1 MDVQH
6 QIRHHLARPES
17 VDHITGVLDSG
28 DIAHRTALA
37 ERLCADFG
45 FRDGRG
51 RPQVSTCLSAL
62 RALERAGQVQLPA
75 RRTPGG
81 SCVRRRR
88 SSPVAP
94 ARDVPAQ
101 VGHVQGLAL
110 VVVSDPVQREIW
122 QGLMEHE
129 HPQGAGPLV
138 GRQMRYLLWSEH
150 GWLGAIG
157 VAASAL
163 QLAARDRWI
172 GWDAATRLDHLH
184 RVVGLSRF
192 LIRPQ
197 VHCRNLASHVLGQLL
212 RRLGADFCAR
222 YGFAPWLIETFV
234 SPPFD
239 GASLRASNWQLLGE
253 TAGRGRQDCRHD
265 VAAGRK
271 ALYIHELAGDWRTRL
286 GVGPPPADT
295 ITPEATD
302 GLDGL
307 SWAEAEFS
315 AAAFND
321 ARLTARL
328 VTIAQLKGARPMA
341 SFPQAASGNRAG
353 IKGYYR
359 FIDQPE
365 KTAVTPSAILAPHRA
380 RTLERMRTEP
390 VVLCIQD
397 GTDLNFA
404 SRPGCEGLGVIGT
417 NQTGATVR
425 GLHLHSTLAV
435 TPSGLPLGV
444 VGARFDA
451 PSAKGEAKAP
461 EESKTERWLEGYR
474 NCAALGRDLPD
485 GRMVCVMDR
494 EADAFA
500 VFETQQAHPHADIL
514 VRAKTRRKVA
524 AVDASGTT
532 GPAKL
537 VLKIMQAA
545 PVLGTMI
552 VAVDRLT
559 PRPKRSKRPKKAGR
573 TARSATLVVRSQT
586 VELAP
591 TSREHQ
597 GKPPIRLQAVMV
609 EEERAPAD
617 ASPIRWLLFTTLP
630 ANTLE
635 DCRTVV
641 GYYAQRWRIEDWH
654 RILKSGCKVEELENR
669 SADRLARAVAINLV
683 IAWRIHLMT
692 LLGRDHPEL
701 SPDILFSKLEIK
713 ALKAFAARQRYAP
726 PDTLAGA
733 VLTMARIGGHI
744 HRTRGPPPGTKVI
757 WRGYA
762 TLVEW
767 CIGHE
772 LMMGLEEQT

>member
-6 QIRHHLARPES
+6 QIRHRLARPS
-17 VDHITGVLDSG
+17 AVHHITEVLDAG
-28 DIAHRTALA
+28 DIPHRTALA

-45 FRDGRG
+45 FRDARG

-62 RALERAGQVQLPA
+62 RALERSGQIRLPA

-81 SCVRRRR
+81 TCVRQHR
-88 SSPVAP
+88 SAPVAP
-94 ARDVPAQ
+94 ARDVPAH
-101 VGHVQGLAL
+101 VGQVQGLAL
-110 VVVSDPVQREIW
+110 VVVSDPAHREIW

-138 GRQMRYLLWSEH
+138 GRQVRYLLWSEH

-163 QLAARDRWI
+163 QLAPRDRWI

-197 VHCRNLASHVLGQLL
+197 VRCRNLASHVLGRLL
-212 RRLGADFCAR
+212 RRLAADFSAR

-239 GASLRASNWQLLGE
+239 GASLRAANWQCLGE
-253 TAGRGRQDCRHD
+253 TAGRGRQDRTHD
-265 VAAGRK
+265 MAAGPK
-271 ALYIHELAGDWRTRL
+271 TVYIHELARDWRTRL
-286 GVGPPPADT
+286 GVSPPPADT
-295 ITPEATD
+295 AVLNPAD
-302 GLDGL
+302 GLDGP
-307 SWAEAEFS
+307 SWAEAEFGG
-315 AAAFND
+315 AALGD
-321 ARLTARL
+321 ARLSARL
-328 VTIAQLKGARPMA
+328 VSIAQLKGARPMA

-359 FIDQPE
+359 FIDQPDR
-365 KTAVTPSAILAPHRA
+365 TAVTPAAILAPHRA
-380 RTLERMRTEP
+380 RTLERMRAEP
-390 VVLCIQD
+390 VVLCLQD

-417 NQTGATVR
+417 NQTGATSR

-451 PSAKGEAKAP
+451 PPARDEPKTP
-461 EESKTERWLEGYR
+461 EDCKTGRWTEGYR
-474 NCAALGRDLPD
+474 ICAALGRDLPD
-485 GRMVCVMDR
+485 GRVVCVMDR
-494 EADAFA
+494 EADAFE
-500 VFETQQAHPHADIL
+500 VFETQQAHPDADVL
-514 VRAKTRRKVA
+514 VRGKTTRKVA
-524 AVDASGTT
+524 AVDASGAT
-532 GPAKL
+532 GPAAS
-537 VLKIMQAA
+537 VLKTLRAA

-559 PRPKRSKRPKKAGR
+559 PRPKRSKRPAKAGR
-573 TARSATLVVRSQT
+573 TARSATLVVRGQT

-591 TSREHQ
+591 TSPRHQ

-617 ASPIRWLLFTTLP
+617 AAPIRWLLFTTLP
-630 ANTLE
+630 ADTLE
-635 DCRTVV
+635 NCTTVV
-641 GYYAQRWRIEDWH
+641 GYYARRWRIEDWH

-701 SPDILFSKLEIK
+701 SPGILFSDLEIK
-713 ALKAFAARQRYAP
+713 ALKAFAARQRHAP
-726 PDTLAGA
+726 PDTLAAA

-744 HRTRGPPPGTKVI
+744 HRSRGPPPGTKVI

-772 LMMGLEEQT
+772 LMMEQET

>member
-1 MDVQH
+1 MDIQH
-6 QIRHHLARPES
+6 QIRHQLSRPES
-17 VDHITGVLDSG
+17 VRHITGILEAG
-28 DIAHRTALA
+28 DIPHRTALA
-37 ERLCADFG
+37 GRLCAEFG

-62 RALERAGQVQLPA
+62 RALERAGRVRLPA

-81 SCVRRRR
+81 TCVRRRP
-88 SSPVAP
+88 SPPVPP

-101 VGHVQGLAL
+101 VGQVEGLAL
-110 VVVSDPVQREIW
+110 VVVSDAAHREIW
-122 QGLMEHE
+122 RGLMEHE

-138 GRQMRYLLWSEH
+138 GRQIRYLLWSEH
-150 GWLGAIG
+150 GWLGAVA

-172 GWDAATRLDHLH
+172 GWDAATRRAHLH

-192 LIRPQ
+192 LIRPD
-197 VHCRNLASHVLGQLL
+197 VRCRNLASHVLGQLL
-212 RRLGADFCAR
+212 RRLGADFQAR

-239 GASLRASNWQLLGE
+239 GASLRAGNWRRLGE
-253 TAGRGRQDCRHD
+253 TAGRGRQDSRHD

-271 ALYIHELAGDWRTRL
+271 ALYIHDLAGDWRARL

-295 ITPEATD
+295 ITLRAAD
-302 GLDGL
+302 GLAGP
-307 SWAEAEFS
+307 SWAEAEFGG
-315 AAAFND
+315 AALSD
-321 ARLTARL
+321 ARLSARL

-341 SFPQAASGNRAG
+341 SFPQAASGDRAG

-365 KTAVTPSAILAPHRA
+365 KTAVTPAAILAPHRA
-380 RTLERMRTEP
+380 RTLERMRAEP

-404 SRPGCEGLGVIGT
+404 SRPGCEGLGVIGA
-417 NQTGATVR
+417 NQTGAAAR

-451 PSAKGEAKAP
+451 PPAKDGQKTP
-461 EESKTERWLEGYR
+461 GQGKTERWLEGYR

-485 GRMVCVMDR
+485 GRVVCVMDR
-494 EADAFA
+494 EADAFE
-500 VFETQQAHPHADIL
+500 VFETQQARPHADIL
-514 VRAKTRRKVA
+514 VRGRKTRKVA
-524 AVDASGTT
+524 AVDASGAA
-532 GPAKL
+532 GPAKP
-537 VLKIMQAA
+537 VLKTLQEAQL
-545 PVLGTMI
+545 LGTMI

-559 PRPKRSKRPKKAGR
+559 PRPKRSRRPAKAGR
-573 TARSATLVVRSQT
+573 RARSATLAVRSQA

-609 EEERAPAD
+609 EEERPPAD
-617 ASPIRWLLFTTLP
+617 ADPIRWLLLTTLP
-630 ANTLE
+630 ADTLE

-641 GYYAQRWRIEDWH
+641 EYYAMRWRIEDWH
-654 RILKSGCKVEELENR
+654 RILKSGCRVEELGNR

-701 SPDILFSKLEIK
+701 SPDILFCELEIK
-713 ALKAFAARQRYAP
+713 ALKAFAARQRHSP
-726 PDTLAGA
+726 PDTLAAA

-757 WRGYA
+757 WRGHT

-767 CIGHE
+767 CIGHQ
-772 LMMGLEEQT
+772 LMMEQVT

>member
-1 MDVQH
+1 
-6 QIRHHLARPES
+6 
-17 VDHITGVLDSG
+17 
-28 DIAHRTALA
+28 
-37 ERLCADFG
+37 
-45 FRDGRG
+45 
-51 RPQVSTCLSAL
+51 
-62 RALERAGQVQLPA
+62 
-75 RRTPGG
+75 
-81 SCVRRRR
+81 
-88 SSPVAP
+88 
-94 ARDVPAQ
+94 
-101 VGHVQGLAL
+101 
-110 VVVSDPVQREIW
+110 
-122 QGLMEHE
+122 MEHE

-138 GRQMRYLLWSEH
+138 GRQIRYLLWSEH
-150 GWLGAIG
+150 GWLGAVG

-163 QLAARDRWI
+163 RLAARDRWI

-192 LIRPQ
+192 LIRPH
-197 VHCRNLASHVLGQLL
+197 VRCRNLASHVLGQLV

-239 GASLRASNWQLLGE
+239 GASVRASNWQWLGE

-271 ALYIHELAGDWRTRL
+271 ALYIHELVGDWRTRL

-295 ITPEATD
+295 ITLNPAD
-302 GLDGL
+302 GLDGPA
-307 SWAEAEFS
+307 WAEAEFGG
-315 AAAFND
+315 AAFND
-321 ARLTARL
+321 ARLSARL

-341 SFPQAASGNRAG
+341 SFPQAASGNRAR

-359 FIDQPE
+359 FIDQPDRS
-365 KTAVTPSAILAPHRA
+365 AVTPSVILAPHRA
-380 RTLERMRTEP
+380 RTLERMRAEP

-417 NQTGATVR
+417 NQTGATAR

-444 VGARFDA
+444 IGARFDA
-451 PSAKGEAKAP
+451 PQAP
-461 EESKTERWLEGYR
+461 HEEQTREKSKTERWLEGYR

-485 GRMVCVMDR
+485 GRVVCVMDR
-494 EADAFA
+494 EADAFE
-500 VFETQQAHPHADIL
+500 VFEAQQAHPHADIV
-514 VRAKTRRKVA
+514 VRGKKTRKVV

-532 GPAKL
+532 GPANS
-537 VLKIMQAA
+537 VLKTLQAA
-545 PVLGTMI
+545 PVLGTMV

-559 PRPKRSKRPKKAGR
+559 PRPKRSKRPAKAGR
-573 TARSATLVVRSQT
+573 TARSATLVVRAQT

-597 GKPPIRLQAVMV
+597 GKPPLRLQAVMV
-609 EEERAPAD
+609 EEHRAPAN
-617 ASPIRWLLFTTLP
+617 AAPIRWLLFTTL
-630 ANTLE
+630 AAHTLE
-635 DCRTVV
+635 QCTTVV
-641 GYYAQRWRIEDWH
+641 EYYARRWRIEDWH

-669 SADRLARAVAINLV
+669 SAERLARAVAINLV

-692 LLGRDHPEL
+692 LLGREHPEL
-701 SPDILFSKLEIK
+701 PPDILFCELEIK

-726 PDTLAGA
+726 PDTLAAA

-767 CIGHE
+767 CIGYQLMQEHE
-772 LMMGLEEQT
+772 T